1 MKSFD
6 SLSNERKKL
15 KEQNETLL
23 ILLGEKEE
31 ELENIFNDMKEI
43 KNLYREEM
51 NRLIEK
57 SIN

>member
-6 SLSNERKKL
+6 ALSNERNKL
-15 KEQNETLL
+15 NEQNETLL

-43 KNLYREEM
+43 KNLYREEI